1 MRQARFLSEVPQE
14 LPNHI
19 KGDPSRYLELAINS
33 LKYVQIS
40 ISRQSANPIP
50 MINELQCQYL
60 LEKFCDTLTCA
71 WACLRDASLQ
81 HIQESHHTLKSLAQ
95 LAKEAEKL
103 VRDCCNPEW
112 IQAAM
117 IFANAKEHFASLT
130 FKVKLYVE
138 LLQSIFKEGA
148 TKEFLT
154 KLHNRKQIDGLKDEE
169 FRLIDEKA
177 KEDRQR
183 LLSRLIKDGSPDSK
197 NLIRRLEISFDQA
210 TLSQEHATNVID
222 AWKVEYKSIHRVPNG
237 RIGEGSSATIR
248 KVRWLGKDFA
258 EKCFHGSENEEA
270 MRKEA
275 SLLAGL
281 SHPNI
286 LPLFCCSIRD
296 RSCSLVMELMDVD
309 LHDLMEVLV
318 YNESQDAP
326 FQLLEAVDIMLQVA
340 EGMNYLHQ
348 NNVLHR
354 DLKSKNILVKY
365 NERDRHVYAK
375 VADFGISR
383 MKELSCTDSN
393 LTMDRGTTRWMAPE
407 MFGDL
412 KDQNVG
418 PSSSSES
425 NYDSKV
431 DVYSFG
437 MVCYE
442 ILTGR
447 VPFFHIETNL
457 RERIN
462 GGAKLIMPD
471 KCHEQLST
479 LVQLCYRRNPE
490 ERPSF
495 PDICVE
501 LRHIMCSLMV
511 DSTM

>member
-1 MRQARFLSEVPQE
+1 LRHARFLSEVSQE
-14 LPNHI
+14 VPNI
-19 KGDPSRYLELAINS
+19 IEGDPSRYLELAAKS
-33 LKYVQIS
+33 LKYVQIM
-40 ISRQSANPIP
+40 ISPQSGNPIP
-50 MINELQCQYL
+50 IINELQCQYL
-60 LEKFCDTLTCA
+60 LEKFRDTLA
-71 WACLRDASLQ
+71 GAKASIQDASFQ
-81 HIQESHHTLKSLAQ
+81 RIQKSHDTLKSLAR

-130 FKVKLYVE
+130 FKFTLYVE

-154 KLHNRKQIDGLKDEE
+154 KLHDRKQIDGVKDEE

-183 LLSRLIKDGSPDSK
+183 LLSRLIEDGSPDSK
-197 NLIRRLEISFDQA
+197 NLIKRLEISFGQA
-210 TLSQEHATNVID
+210 TLLQEHATNVHATNVID
-222 AWKVEYKSIHRVPNG
+222 AWKVEYKSIHRVPSG
-237 RIGEGSSATIR
+237 PIGEGSSATIH

-296 RSCSLVMELMDVD
+296 HSCSLVMELMDGD
-309 LHDLMEVLV
+309 LHELMEVLV

-348 NNVLHR
+348 NNMLHR

-375 VADFGISR
+375 VGDFGISR
-383 MKELSCTDSN
+383 MKQLSCTNSN

-407 MFGDL
+407 LFGDL

-425 NYDSKV
+425 NLSLKYDFKV

-447 VPFFHIETNL
+447 VPFFNIETNL
-457 RERIN
+457 REMIN
-462 GGAKLIMPD
+462 GGLRPIMPHQ
-471 KCHEQLST
+471 CPEQLST
-479 LVQLCYRRNPE
+479 LVQLCYRHNPKE
-490 ERPSF
+490 
-495 PDICVE
+495 
-501 LRHIMCSLMV
+501 
-511 DSTM
+511 